1 MFNRSEILNR
11 LYWKQFAEG
20 EQSKVYAHRK
30 YPQIAIK
37 EIPYQEYKP
46 EEAEVYRRIESA
58 RNGHYQ
64 LTPEQEA
71 SLKYMLTPALIH
83 TRRRLFRSNVVNLV
97 LPRMDGNLRYFTSG
111 QTDRLS
117 SLTTMSMNDL
127 TNLVEQVGTA
137 VDTQIDALGF
147 SQHDCH
153 EKQILYKTY
162 PEGDSRFYLADYGR
176 VRLFPNQEQVYSVR
190 NSFSLVMWR
199 ALCVNHDERFA
210 PIKYIRK
217 TYGKQTGDYLL
228 QYDNKHFPVNCLEY
242 GRGLIRLLQG

>member
-37 EIPYQEYKP
+37 EIPYHEYKP

-71 SLKYMLTPALIH
+71 SLKYMLTPALIR

-111 QTDRLS
+111 QRDRLS

-176 VRLFPNQEQVYSVR
+176 VRLAPDQKEILQTR
-190 NSFSLVMWR
+190 NSFSILMWR
-199 ALCVNHDERFA
+199 ALGVNHDERMV
-210 PIKYIRK
+210 PIRYIRQ
-217 TYGKQTGDYLL
+217 TYGKHIGDYLL
-228 QYDNKHFPVNCLEY
+228 EYNEKHFPIPCLQY
-242 GRGLIRLLQG
+242 GRELIRQLNS